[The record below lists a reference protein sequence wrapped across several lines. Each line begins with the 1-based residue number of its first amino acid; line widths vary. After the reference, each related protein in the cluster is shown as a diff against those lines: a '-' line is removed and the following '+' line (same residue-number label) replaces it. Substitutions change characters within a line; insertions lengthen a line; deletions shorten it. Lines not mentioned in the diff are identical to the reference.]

1 MIYRKIDING
11 YFIEDIIFN
20 EPPMVDVKDNDG
32 NITKQPHPHYIAE
45 APIGFIYPR
54 YVNGEW
60 VEAVSE
66 QDIEN
71 LKIPQ
76 RLADIKAQLKALDIK
91 TYKFIDGELTE
102 KEYAPFKLE
111 KIALR
116 KEYNALEV
124 LHIDKE
130 PFDLTQLQPVDDVIE
145 QVVDDVV
152 DDFVPIEEQT
162 NYSYEDIEAAKNM
175 DVVEDLE
182 KVEETDST
190 DEDTETTFSE

>member
-11 YFIEDIIFN
+11 YFIEDIILN

-130 PFDLTQLQPVDDVIE
+130 PFDLTLLTPVDEVVDDVVE
-145 QVVDDVV
+145 QVVDDVI
-152 DDFVPIEEQT
+152 PIEEQT
-162 NYSYEDIEAAKNM
+162 YDATYEELN
-175 DVVEDLE
+175 EGE
-182 KVEETDST
+182 
-190 DEDTETTFSE
+190 